1 MEVHSLTWHESE
13 DGRTMMKVPTLIHQN
28 VPHNGGVHAVKT
40 EAIESVDDKIFASN
54 MKQQSSVLCYDGTV
68 DTGMLVGKR
77 VSIKVY
83 SDDRL
88 DIILDGFITDA
99 ISVTNGILLKMS
111 EKGKEHFVFTIEVKT
126 ANIVEKDG
134 CLICIFDEHKDDTD
148 YRCDVRIFVA

>member
-1 MEVHSLTWHESE
+1 
-13 DGRTMMKVPTLIHQN
+13 MKSNVGTLEQ
-28 VPHNGGVHAVKT
+28 
-40 EAIESVDDKIFASN
+40 ELSQ
-54 MKQQSSVLCYDGTV
+54 KQQSSVLCYDGTV

-111 EKGKEHFVFTIEVKT
+111 EKGKEHFILFNKVS
-126 ANIVEKDG
+126 
-134 CLICIFDEHKDDTD
+134 
-148 YRCDVRIFVA
+148 